1 MPAFIY
7 GTAWKEERTEAL
19 TRLALSKG
27 FSGIDTANQRKHY
40 LETAVGS
47 ALGAEL
53 GRSVSAREDVFVQT
67 KFTYLRGQ
75 DQRLPY
81 DRDADVRTQVLQSFE
96 SSLAHLG
103 TTYIDSYL
111 LHGPTHTRGLSDA
124 DREVWRAMESL
135 HDAGKVRLLGVSNVS
150 REQLEAFFQ
159 FARIKPAFVQ
169 NRCYASRA
177 WDRDVR
183 GFANAHGIGYQGFS
197 LLTANSREL
206 TSPLVE
212 RIRTRLQVST
222 PELVFA
228 FALRLGMF
236 PLTGTSNPEH
246 MLADLRS
253 FELELREEEVTAL
266 EQLAD

>member
-81 DRDADVRTQVLQSFE
+81 DRDADVGTQVLQSFE

-169 NRCYASRA
+169 NRCYA
-177 WDRDVR
+177 
-183 GFANAHGIGYQGFS
+183 HGIGYQGFS